1 MPTAH
6 CLIASG
12 AITTT
17 STRRSGM
24 SLQLWRRILAAGAGL
39 AARENHAPGKL
50 SLGHVETVAC
60 TSGQCFCFCRVS
72 PLLPFPG
79 SCGRHRSFLD
89 RLSWPPDRS
98 LPYFVPPVRRQPC
111 RTWTELSLVSLL
123 EQNQGCV
130 FTAQWG

>member
-50 SLGHVETVAC
+50 SLGHVAC

-72 PLLPFPG
+72 PLLPFPRLLWQAPLLPRPALLAARPLTALLCAACETPAVQDVDRAE
-79 SCGRHRSFLD
+79 SC
-89 RLSWPPDRS
+89 
-98 LPYFVPPVRRQPC
+98 V
-111 RTWTELSLVSLL
+111 TT
-123 EQNQGCV
+123 
-130 FTAQWG
+130 